1 MQNSSETNWLPF
13 ETRSGQKVK
22 LKAGPFK
29 QFIARRLALFCVRS
43 MFLLMRH
50 TAGPFEQAF
59 ETQNFGRQGARREPG
74 SEGYA
79 GEVPGR
85 SR

>member
-1 MQNSSETNWLPF
+1 MQNSSEIHWLPF
-13 ETRSGQKVK
+13 EPRSGQKVK

-50 TAGPFEQAF
+50 TAGAF
-59 ETQNFGRQGARREPG
+59 ETQNFGKQGARREPG